1 MFEFDFLPV
10 GDGERSGDAICVR
23 FTGPSNGSYVHGV
36 IDAGFEDDGDAIV
49 SHVNS
54 HYNTDSID
62 FLLIT
67 HPDADHIG
75 GAGRVLRGLR
85 VGNLLI
91 HRPALHGHAGNSGSE
106 PAEEL
111 AALAEAQGT
120 KIIEPFQGVNGFGD
134 AFVIAGPTPGYY
146 EQMLA
151 EQTVTTKAEAAP
163 STARRALRV
172 LAEAAQRALA
182 SFPIELPFDDAG
194 GTNPR
199 NNSAAITSFMIDG
212 EHFLLPS
219 DTGVPALTQA
229 LDYLDGLGRTAQRPR
244 MFVLPHHGSRHNLDR
259 DTVERILGPHTSS
272 SRGEAVASVSVDSAN
287 PSPRVANAAG
297 RRGYPVYTN
306 SKGTLL
312 IKSPDAPDRGWGPA
326 TALPPLPED
335 DHD

>member
-10 GDGERSGDAICVR
+10 GDGGRSGDAICVR
-23 FTGPSNGSYVHGV
+23 FSAPNNSSYIRGV

-49 SHVNS
+49 RHINS
-54 HYNTDSID
+54 SYNTDSID

-75 GAGRVLRGLR
+75 GAGHVIRELQVA
-85 VGNLLI
+85 NLLI
-91 HRPALHGHAGNSGSE
+91 HRPALHGKASNSGSQ

-111 AALAEAQGT
+111 VALAQARGAR
-120 KIIEPFQGVNGFGD
+120 IIEPFQGVNGFGD
-134 AFVIAGPTPGYY
+134 AFVIAGPTLGYY

-151 EQTVTTKAEAAP
+151 DQEVTTKAAA
-163 STARRALRV
+163 SASAARRAMRV

-199 NNSAAITSFMIDG
+199 NNSAAITSLLIDG
-212 EHFLLPS
+212 KHFLLPS

-229 LDYLDGLGRTAQRPR
+229 LDYLDGCRRTAQRPR
-244 MFVLPHHGSRHNLDR
+244 MFVLPHHGSRHNIDR
-259 DTVERILGPHTSS
+259 DTIERVLGPHTSN
-272 SRGEAVASVSVDSAN
+272 SRGEAVASVSIQSSN

-297 RRGYPVYTN
+297 RRGYPVYTTSN
-306 SKGTLL
+306 GTLL

-326 TALPPLPED
+326 PPLPPLSED